1 MGDGSIRCSLL
12 VLLLITAVFMP
23 YQLVRADSSSILVA
37 VTHPSLLVVV
47 NAVGG
52 ERVNALSIVPFG
64 ADPHHY
70 EPPALELITLLRDAR
85 VVLMTGPSHLPI
97 EERIEEIYR
106 HGVFDWILL
115 NYRNYIENG
124 LRMLIN
130 PVTGQV
136 NPHGYFLSISGL
148 RSIALSLYKALVALD
163 PEGRDYYESRLKVFL
178 DYLERLDG
186 TIKYL
191 VRDEKTIRV
200 GLVTPILQY
209 ACVEAGLEVT
219 YLLLHE
225 HDAPLETKDLLDA
238 INKYGVV
245 YDVLV
250 MSDLDFITYPQVAE
264 ELVKRGVRLVVVPLS
279 KLLTTA
285 PELTSLAIALE
296 ISTPTITVS
305 TVKQENW
312 ATKLHVI
319 TIVPPLVAIVVLVTY
334 VFMVRTYGASRKRD

>member
-1 MGDGSIRCSLL
+1 MGVRNSSVRSSLL
-12 VLLLITAVFMP
+12 VLLLITAVIMP
-23 YQLVRADSSSILVA
+23 YQLVHADSSSVLVA
-37 VTHPSLLVVV
+37 VTHPSLLVIV

-52 ERVNALSIVPFG
+52 ERVNALSLVPLG

-70 EPPALELITLLRDAR
+70 EPPALELMTLLRDVR

-97 EERIEEIYR
+97 EERIEELYR
-106 HGVFDWILL
+106 HRVSDWILL
-115 NYRNYIENG
+115 NYRNYSENG

-163 PEGRDYYESRLKVFL
+163 PEGGDYYESRLKVFL
-178 DYLERLDG
+178 NYLERLSS
-186 TIKYL
+186 TIEYL
-191 VRDEKTIRV
+191 VKDEKTIRV

-225 HDAPLETKDLLDA
+225 HDVPLETKDLLDA

-250 MSDLDFITYPQVAE
+250 ISDLDFTTYPQVAE

-296 ISTPTITVS
+296 ISTPIITVERENQTTNLHLI
-305 TVKQENW
+305 TVI
-312 ATKLHVI
+312 L
-319 TIVPPLVAIVVLVTY
+319 PLVAIVVLVTY